1 MTKLRA
7 GALSRLPS
15 LTGMRF
21 LAAFLVFACHACLL
35 GYFTEATAA
44 HFTNFAFSA
53 GWIGVEF
60 FFLLSGFVLTWS
72 ARDGEPKRRFWRRR
86 LFKIYPNYLV
96 VWVAA
101 LVLAVLVGQFDGF
114 SNLWP
119 SLFVVHTWSP
129 DINVIVSNNPVTWSL
144 ACEAFFYLAFP
155 FLYRLIKRI
164 PANGLWVAVGVVT
177 AAIVALPAIS
187 TLLPAAEAM
196 PGMDFSV
203 TQNWFLEWFPP
214 ARCLD
219 FILGILMAR
228 VVQTNR
234 WIGLGIAPAL
244 GIVAVGVFVQQLV
257 FPTGYALE
265 ATVALPLA
273 LLITAVAVAD
283 ASGRRSPF
291 RARWLVWLGGVSYAF
306 FLVHFL
312 ALNYGHVL
320 LGAEQTWPLPAALG
334 VLAGVLA
341 AGITVAWLLT
351 RLVEEPMMRR
361 WARPR
366 SRPFIPEQAVV
377 TAEEPSVSVP
387 ESIN

>member
-1 MTKLRA
+1 MTEPRA
-7 GALSRLPS
+7 GAFSRLPS

-44 HFTNFAFSA
+44 HFTNFAYSA
-53 GWIGVEF
+53 GWIGVVF

-72 ARDGEPKRRFWRRR
+72 ASDGEPKRRFWRRR

-101 LVLAVLVGQFDGF
+101 LGLAAVAGQFDGF
-114 SNLWP
+114 SNLLP
-119 SLFVVHTWSP
+119 SLFVVHSWSP
-129 DINVIVSNNPVTWSL
+129 DIQVIVSNNPVTWSL
-144 ACEAFFYLAFP
+144 ACEAFFYLLFP

-164 PANGLWVAVGVVT
+164 PDNRLWLAVGVVT

-187 TLLPAAEAM
+187 TLLPSAEAM
-196 PGMDFSV
+196 PGLDLTV

-214 ARCLD
+214 TRCLD

-228 VVQTNR
+228 IVQTKR
-234 WIGLGIAPAL
+234 WIGLGILPSL
-244 GIVAVGVFVQQLV
+244 GIVAVGVFLQQLV
-257 FPTGYALE
+257 FPSGYSLE
-265 ATVALPLA
+265 ATVALPLV

-291 RARWLVWLGGVSYAF
+291 RAKWLVWLGVVSYAF
-306 FLVHFL
+306 YLVHFL
-312 ALNYGHVL
+312 VLYYGHIF
-320 LGAEQTWPLPAALG
+320 LGAAESWSLPAALG
-334 VLAGVLA
+334 ILAGALVVV
-341 AGITVAWLLT
+341 ITVAWLLT

-366 SRPFIPEQAVV
+366 RRPTQAVP
-377 TAEEPSVSVP
+377 EEPLVSVP

>member
-1 MTKLRA
+1 MTEPRA
-7 GALSRLPS
+7 GTFSRLPS

-35 GYFTEATAA
+35 GYFTEDTAA
-44 HFTNFAFSA
+44 HFTNFAYSA

-60 FFLLSGFVLTWS
+60 FFLLSGFLLTWS

-101 LVLAVLVGQFDGF
+101 LVLAVVAGQFDGF
-114 SNLWP
+114 SNLLP
-119 SLFVVHTWSP
+119 SLFVVHSWTP

-144 ACEAFFYLAFP
+144 ACEALFYLLFP

-164 PANGLWVAVGVVT
+164 PVNGLWVAVGVVT

-187 TLLPAAEAM
+187 TLLPSAETM
-196 PGMDFSV
+196 PGLDLTL

-214 ARCLD
+214 TRCLD
-219 FILGILMAR
+219 FVLGILMAR
-228 VVQTNR
+228 IVRTNR
-234 WIGLGIAPAL
+234 WVGLGILPSL
-244 GIVAVGVFVQQLV
+244 GIVAAGVVVQQLV
-257 FPTGYALE
+257 FPTGYSLE

-273 LLITAVAVAD
+273 LLITSVAVAD

-291 RARWLVWLGGVSYAF
+291 RAKWLVWLGVVSYAF
-306 FLVHFL
+306 YLVHFL
-312 ALNYGHVL
+312 VLSYGHQL
-320 LGAEQTWPLPAALG
+320 LGAERTWPLPAALG

-341 AGITVAWLLT
+341 VVITVGWLLT

-361 WARPR
+361 WSRPR
-366 SRPFIPEQAVV
+366 TRTIQAVP
-377 TAEEPSVSVP
+377 EEPMVP

>member
-1 MTKLRA
+1 MTEPRA
-7 GALSRLPS
+7 GVFSRLPS

-44 HFTNFAFSA
+44 HFTNFAYSA

-72 ARDGEPKRRFWRRR
+72 ARDGDLKRRFWRRR

-114 SNLWP
+114 SNLLP
-119 SLFVVHTWSP
+119 SLFVVHTWTP

-144 ACEAFFYLAFP
+144 ACEAFFYLVFP
-155 FLYRLIKRI
+155 FVYRLIKRI
-164 PANGLWVAVGVVT
+164 PPSGLWWAVGVVT

-187 TLLPAAEAM
+187 TLLPSSEAM
-196 PGMDFSV
+196 PGLDLSLN
-203 TQNWFLEWFPP
+203 QNWFLEWFP
-214 ARCLD
+214 ATRCLD

-234 WIGLGIAPAL
+234 WIGLGIGRSL
-244 GIVAVGVFVQQLV
+244 GIVAVGVIVQQLV
-257 FPTGYALE
+257 FPTGYSLE

-273 LLITAVAVAD
+273 LLITSVAVAD

-291 RARWLVWLGGVSYAF
+291 RARWLVWLGVVSYAF
-306 FLVHFL
+306 YLVHFL
-312 ALNYGHVL
+312 VLNYGHLL
-320 LGAEQTWPLPAALG
+320 LGAEKTWSFPAAIG
-334 VLAGVLA
+334 ILAGVLA
-341 AGITVAWLLT
+341 VIITVAWLLT

-366 SRPFIPEQAVV
+366 SRPIQA
-377 TAEEPSVSVP
+377 APEEPALSVP